1 MYLKWS
7 SNPKY
12 DKDVEIIQRFLNTAR
27 SIVQQRGDSVASW
40 PMLKDDGYFG
50 EQTAKAVDAFQKHEG
65 LTAPEYGVVGDTT
78 YRHLTDFGPSF
89 KAAPADRSGLLGG
102 NCVLRSAGPIIKAA
116 PMSTKSKLAFTPDFV
131 QWGNNATALGDYI
144 SLADLSGDVI
154 AIWTSRIMTVHFN
167 WTKFFTD
174 FIYTGIGLKS
184 PTRNQTLVW
193 VNKGKKPTLSRGNFT
208 SYRFTLLKKGSA
220 MIDNVKTTLH
230 FDKVSKGLS
239 FASLGF
245 EYLDLGQKAFKGE
258 AKFVDV
264 VNVAKDTMIAGAQ
277 FWADAMVAGAN
288 VAREL
293 PFDKAVTK
301 IGSHV
306 MKTKFA
312 TVITKTGLQGAAAT
326 AASGVIVVGIQ
337 CVGAFL
343 LGCEIGKFIEDK
355 TKWGEKTVDWMWDK
369 FLGDWIKQYYE
380 WKYSK
385 IVMIKYPPDWT
396 DEDIKK
402 FHAGMTNI
410 K

>member
-27 SIVQQRGDSVASW
+27 NIVQQRGDSVASW
-40 PMLKDDGYFG
+40 PLLKDDGYFG

-89 KAAPADRSGLLGG
+89 KAAPTDRSGLLGG
-102 NCVLRSAGPIIKAA
+102 NCVLRSAGPIIQSA
-116 PMSTKSKLAFTPDFV
+116 PMRTHNKLSFTPDFV
-131 QWGNNATALGDYI
+131 QWGKNTSSLGDYI
-144 SLADLSGDVI
+144 GLADLIGDVI
-154 AIWTSRIMTVHFN
+154 AISTSRINTVHFN

-174 FIYTGIGLKS
+174 FIYAGSGLKS
-184 PTRNQTLVW
+184 PTQSQTLIW
-193 VNKGKKPTLSRGNFT
+193 VNSGKKPVLSRGNFT

-220 MIDNVKTTLH
+220 VIDNIKTTLH
-230 FDKVSKGLS
+230 LDKVSRGLS
-239 FASLGF
+239 FVGLGF
-245 EYLDLGQKAFKGE
+245 EYVDLGQKVFRGE

-264 VNVAKDTMIAGAQ
+264 KDVAKDTLIAGSN
-277 FWADAMVAGAN
+277 FWADAMVSGAN

-293 PFDKAVTK
+293 PLSKATTK

-312 TVITKTGLQGAAAT
+312 TVLAKVGLQGAAAT
-326 AASGVIVVGIQ
+326 AASGVVVVGIQ
-337 CVGAFL
+337 CAGAFL

-369 FLGDWIKQYYE
+369 FLGDWIRQYQE
-380 WKYSK
+380 WKYPK
-385 IVMIKYPPDWT
+385 VVMIKYPPDWT